1 MELAFELEAVR
12 RLPLA
17 DAALRL
23 LDYALDDDFLDDVY
37 RRHRGRSY
45 EGVIRFTTF
54 VHLIADALVGH
65 RGSAH
70 QTFRAAQDHGTV
82 DASLAALYGKLRRV
96 PIGLSQALFV
106 EASARLAAVAV
117 PDANR
122 VPPSLGAFR
131 LLAFDGKKI
140 KHVAKRL
147 RPLRGLNGT
156 VIGGKM
162 LVVQDVGSGRA
173 VAFEATA
180 EGVAADNPLV
190 AGAVAQ
196 VRALA
201 DKRPRLWIGDRAFC
215 DYQTPAL
222 LAEDPDH
229 FVVRYHSKCPFV
241 ADPAVPVRTG
251 TDENGRDF
259 RDETGWLG
267 RADNPQR
274 IRVRRLT
281 LARPGDEPIVVIT
294 SLLDAQRYPAA
305 DLLAA
310 YRLRWGIEA
319 MFLDVTQTF
328 DLRHLIGA
336 TPSATVFQAGFC
348 LLLYNVALTVRGYLA
363 EAAKLTPLQVSLK
376 LLFEEVRFDLTA
388 WTQCI
393 GPAATADVL
402 AAVPLSGVDGLKQ
415 YLRRIVTGVWQ
426 ERWRKSKG
434 RPRGP
439 KAPPRAYLKGGFS
452 SVAKI
457 VRGEHVEIPLDR
469 NKPPPTPGEVANPS
483 TAEHSSRTKNQDV

>member
-1 MELAFELEAVR
+1 MDLAFELEACR

-23 LDYALDDDFLDDVY
+23 LDAALGDEFLDDIY

-45 EGVIRFTTF
+45 EGVIRFSTF

-70 QTFRAAQDHGTV
+70 QTFRAAQERGTV

-96 PIGLSQALFV
+96 PIGLSQALFGA
-106 EASARLAAVAV
+106 ASARLEAVAV
-117 PDANR
+117 PDANPL
-122 VPPSLGAFR
+122 PPSVAAFR
-131 LLAFDGKKI
+131 VLAFDGKKI

-156 VIGGKM
+156 VSGGKL

-196 VRALA
+196 VRALP
-201 DKRPRLWIGDRAFC
+201 DPRPRLWVGDRAFC
-215 DYQTPAL
+215 DYQTPPR
-222 LAEDPDH
+222 LAEDRDH
-229 FVVRYHSKCPFV
+229 FVIRYHTKCTFV
-241 ADPAVPVRTG
+241 ADPAESARTG
-251 TDENGRDF
+251 TDPNGWNF

-267 RADNPQR
+267 GPDHPRR
-274 IRVRRLT
+274 LRVRRITLT
-281 LARPGDEPIVVIT
+281 RPDDEPLVIVT
-294 SLLDAQRYPAA
+294 SLTDAEKYPAT
-305 DLLAA
+305 DLLAV
-310 YRLRWGIEA
+310 YRRRWGIEA

-336 TPSATVFQAGFC
+336 TPQATVFQAAFC
-348 LLLYNVALTVRGYLA
+348 LLLYNVAVTVRGYVA
-363 EAAKLTPLQVSLK
+363 EDARLTPAEVSLTV
-376 LLFEEVRFDLTA
+376 LFEEVRFDLTA
-388 WTQCI
+388 WTQCL
-393 GPAATADVL
+393 GATATAAVL
-402 AAVPLSGVDGLKQ
+402 AATPLDGADDVTR
-415 YLRRIVTGVWQ
+415 YLRRIVRGVWQ

-434 RPRGP
+434 RLRPP
-439 KAPPRAYLKGGFS
+439 KAPPRAYLKGGYS

-457 VRGEHVEIPLDR
+457 VRGDHVEIPLTR
-469 NKPPPTPGEVANPS
+469 NNRPPTPA
-483 TAEHSSRTKNQDV
+483 RTRSQHPQNIGDEP

>member
-1 MELAFELEAVR
+1 MDLAFELEACR

-23 LDYALDDDFLDDVY
+23 LDYAIGDDFLDDVF

-45 EGVIRFTTF
+45 EGVIHFSTF

-65 RGSAH
+65 GGSAH
-70 QTFRAAQDHGTV
+70 QTFRDAQDRGVV
-82 DASLAALYGKLRRV
+82 DASLAALYGKLRRI

-106 EASARLAAVAV
+106 EASARLDAVAV
-117 PDANR
+117 PEANR
-122 VPPSLGAFR
+122 VPPSVVAFR
-131 LLAFDGKKI
+131 VLAFDGKKI

-156 VIGGKM
+156 VIGGKL

-173 VAFEATA
+173 LAFEATA
-180 EGVAADNPLV
+180 EGLAADNPLV

-196 VRALA
+196 VRALP
-201 DKRPRLWIGDRAFC
+201 DPRPRLWVGDRAFC
-215 DYQTPAL
+215 DYQTPPL
-222 LAEDPDH
+222 LAEGHDH
-229 FVVRYHSKCPFV
+229 FVIRHHTKCPFL
-241 ADPAVPVRTG
+241 ADPTEPARTG
-251 TDENGRDF
+251 TDKNGRKY
-259 RDETGWLG
+259 RDEVGWLG
-267 RADNPQR
+267 RADNPRR
-274 IRVRRLT
+274 IRVRRITLT
-281 LARPGDEPIVVIT
+281 RPDDEPLVIVT
-294 SLLDAQRYPAA
+294 SLIDAGHYPAA
-305 DLLAA
+305 DLLAV

-336 TPSATVFQAGFC
+336 TPQATVFQAAFC
-348 LLLYNVALTVRGYLA
+348 LLLYNVALTVRGYVA
-363 EAAKLTPLQVSLK
+363 EDARVPPVEVSLT
-376 LLFEEVRFDLTA
+376 LLFEEVTFDLTA

-393 GPAATADVL
+393 GADATADVL
-402 AAVPLSGVDGLKQ
+402 SAVPVSGADGLTR

-426 ERWRKSKG
+426 ERWRKTKG
-434 RPRGP
+434 RLRLP

-457 VRGEHVEIPLDR
+457 VRGEHVEIPLAR
-469 NKPPPTPGEVANPS
+469 NKLPPNPSKVSTPTP
-483 TAEHSSRTKNQDV
+483 TKHRR